1 VTDNN
6 DRSLVAF
13 ELGKA
18 QWPAIRSLTLAA
30 FQAFVNDAVVEPDA
44 LADRAGD
51 LYLAA
56 AATAGDANA
65 VELFD
70 SQVLSALPRWLARL
84 HLAPDVIDEV
94 RQQLRAKL
102 LVGSPPKLGQY
113 RANGPLAAWVRVVAV
128 RAALDMCGGNPVLGD
143 QTYAPDDQPL
153 LKALDPEQQL
163 IRHKYGALFETALRE
178 ALAELSKRDR
188 NLLRFHYL
196 SRMNLDAIARTYK
209 VHRATAVR
217 WLAAIRTEL
226 DNAVRVRLWQE
237 LGVSPSEFRSLWNA
251 VGSDVEVSLSRLL
264 AAD

>member
-1 VTDNN
+1 MTDND
-6 DRSLVAF
+6 DRFKVAF
-13 ELGKA
+13 ELGKTE
-18 QWPAIRSLTLAA
+18 WPTIRGLTLAG
-30 FQAFVNDAVVEPDA
+30 FQLFISDAVVEADA
-44 LADRAGD
+44 IEARAGD

-56 AATAGDANA
+56 AAAGGDADA

-70 SQVLSALPRWLARL
+70 TQVLSALPRWLARL
-84 HLAPDVIDEV
+84 HLAPDVVDEV
-94 RQQLRAKL
+94 RQQLRTKL
-102 LVGSPPKLGQY
+102 LVGRPPKLGQY
-113 RANGPLAAWVRVVAV
+113 RANGPLGAWVRVVAV
-128 RAALDMCGGNPVLGD
+128 RAALDVCGGDPVLD
-143 QTYAPDDQPL
+143 DRMHAPDDQPL

-163 IRHKYGALFETALRE
+163 IRHKYGTLFETALRD
-178 ALAELSKRDR
+178 ALTHLSKRDR

-237 LGVSPSEFRSLWNA
+237 LGVSPSEFRSVWNA

>member
-1 VTDNN
+1 MADNEQAKN
-6 DRSLVAF
+6 AF
-13 ELGKA
+13 DLGRT
-18 QWPAIRSLTLAA
+18 QFPAVRGLTFAA
-30 FQAFVNDAVVEPDA
+30 FQSFVDQAAVEPEA
-44 LADRAGD
+44 LVQRAGD

-56 AATAGDANA
+56 AAAGGDADA

-70 SQVLSALPRWLARL
+70 TQILSGLPRWLARL
-84 HLAPDVIDEV
+84 QLAPDVVDEV
-94 RQQLRAKL
+94 RQQLRTKL
-102 LVGSPPKLGQY
+102 LVGPLPKLGQY
-113 RANGPLAAWVRVVAV
+113 RANGALGAWVRVVAV
-128 RAALDMCGGNPVLGD
+128 RAALDFCTGDPVLSD
-143 QTYAPDDQPL
+143 RMHASEEPL
-153 LKALDPEQQL
+153 LQALDPEQQL
-163 IRHKYGALFETALRE
+163 IRQKYGTLFEEALRE
-178 ALAELSKRDR
+178 ALAQLSKRDR

-237 LGVSPSEFRSLWNA
+237 LGVSPSEFRSLWHA

>member
-13 ELGKA
+13 ERGKA
-18 QWPAIRSLTLAA
+18 QWPAIRGLTLAA
-30 FQAFVNDAVVEPDA
+30 FQSFVNDAVVEPDA
-44 LADRAGD
+44 LTDRAGD

-56 AATAGDANA
+56 AAAAGDADA

-84 HLAPDVIDEV
+84 QLAPDAIDEV

-128 RAALDMCGGNPVLGD
+128 RAALDMCGGNPVLAD
-143 QTYAPDDQPL
+143 QTYALDDQPL

-196 SRMNLDAIARTYK
+196 SRMSLDAIARTYK